1 MELRSLVRRTAAV
14 SAMLVIG
21 FSAVDAQQAIT
32 ASGGDAANYTC
43 SLSFSMGEVAVLHSI
58 APAVTVVNITESFS
72 QGVQQ
77 PYTTRDQIPTTG
89 ISPLDVE
96 MRIYPNPTTNNV
108 VLERDSDEE
117 PLHYIL
123 YSANGV
129 VLEEGDCQGASHTLV
144 LERYGSGSYL
154 LSVSSQD
161 RRQSNKYKII
171 KK

>member
-1 MELRSLVRRTAAV
+1 M
-14 SAMLVIG
+14 
-21 FSAVDAQQAIT
+21 
-32 ASGGDAANYTC
+32 
-43 SLSFSMGEVAVLHSI
+43 
-58 APAVTVVNITESFS
+58 
-72 QGVQQ
+72 QQ

-129 VLEEGDCQGASHTLV
+129 VLEEGDCQGTSHTLV